1 MPAPVFIWA
10 ADAPLALLL
19 ARDLEVRDV
28 RTLLLSTSPPRSEQ
42 GSEHGSHGRVAV
54 VDSGE
59 PSSFVEPI
67 AAAVEE
73 WGPPGG
79 LALLPP
85 SPPARPF
92 HEVEVGEWTRD
103 VYGALHAVVL
113 LLRAALPAAALENGG
128 RVVTVLPAQPAPPPH
143 RRGGRSAGD
152 TLRAA
157 LTGLVHA
164 LAGEPAGRHAR
175 WFTVQGA
182 APGEDFGLDQA
193 PPEARRDGPPATAAL
208 VAWLLTSPA
217 ARLPNTSEISVRAA
231 RG

>member
-10 ADAPLALLL
+10 ADAPLASLL
-19 ARDLEVRDV
+19 ARDLEAGGL
-28 RTLLLSTSPPRSEQ
+28 RTLLLSTSRPRSEQ
-42 GSEHGSHGRVAV
+42 GSEGESPRQVVV
-54 VDSGE
+54 VDSSE

-79 LALLPP
+79 LALLLP

-92 HEVEVGEWTRD
+92 HEVEVTEWTRE

-164 LAGEPAGRHAR
+164 LAGEPAGRYAR

-182 APGEDFGLDQA
+182 APGEGYDLDQA
-193 PPEARRDGPPATAAL
+193 PPEARCDGPPATAAL
-208 VAWLLTSPA
+208 VAWLLTAPA
-217 ARLPNTSEISVRAA
+217 AHLPNASEISARAA